1 MVCLCFYLLAWSMYL
16 VLDGHILDIWLLDS
30 SPFARYIVTFLTYL
44 TYHQVRTLAYQ
55 TANFLSHSLVVLT
68 RRWFNFGS
76 ICVTEY
82 FRVFLLIYE
91 NEKEIDKHAE
101 NSESSLGLRVCN
113 FENRVE
119 ITALAWTTDLWT
131 QLGTH
136 LTWMSSFV
144 VYV

>member
-1 MVCLCFYLLAWSMYL
+1 M
-16 VLDGHILDIWLLDS
+16 
-30 SPFARYIVTFLTYL
+30 
-44 TYHQVRTLAYQ
+44 
-55 TANFLSHSLVVLT
+55 VLT

-119 ITALAWTTDLWT
+119 ITALA
-131 QLGTH
+131 
-136 LTWMSSFV
+136 
-144 VYV
+144 